1 LREHHQSYPIKFLLN
16 INTNNVSVAPND
28 WDSPYGHR
36 AIRIHILRRTG
47 APSAEHPFLE
57 HPWYANAPDEG
68 IAWGVL
74 STPTI
79 RTLVIVLQNQHVEE
93 PIRSPRYLIGA
104 TGHGASM
111 LRRRPS
117 EPLPLSELIFLYKD
131 ADVRA
136 WLLANPG
143 KDPLDLLVLEKRQRS
158 NQGRAETPEPVSGRH
173 PFFDR
178 KTWDR
183 FGSAEMEEDDYD
195 TDETDGA
202 DDTDDDGDD
211 GDADFRETIIVDD
224 DRAGDNNDEVS
235 AFLFFHIGRDLF
247 Y

>member
-1 LREHHQSYPIKFLLN
+1 
-16 INTNNVSVAPND
+16 
-28 WDSPYGHR
+28 
-36 AIRIHILRRTG
+36 
-47 APSAEHPFLE
+47 
-57 HPWYANAPDEG
+57 
-68 IAWGVL
+68 
-74 STPTI
+74 
-79 RTLVIVLQNQHVEE
+79 
-93 PIRSPRYLIGA
+93 
-104 TGHGASM
+104 M
-111 LRRRPS
+111 LRWRPC

-143 KDPLDLLVLEKRQRS
+143 KDPLDLLILEKCQCS
-158 NQGRAETPEPVSGRH
+158 NLGRAETPEPVSGRH

-235 AFLFFHIGRDLF
+235 AVLFFLFFHIGRELF